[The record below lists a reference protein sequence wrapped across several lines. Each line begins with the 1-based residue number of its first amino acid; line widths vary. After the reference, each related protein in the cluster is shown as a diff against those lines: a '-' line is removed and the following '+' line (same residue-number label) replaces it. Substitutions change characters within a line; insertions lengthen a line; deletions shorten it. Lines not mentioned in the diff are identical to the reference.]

1 MRQALRK
8 SIIGVTMTSF
18 LLATT
23 PVTAVAGMIGTPA
36 VVEAGAAAQ
45 DLARVHAALARG
57 DVQQR
62 LVALGVSPADAVE
75 RAAALTPR
83 ELRDF
88 ARQLEQ
94 APAGGDS
101 ALAVI
106 GLVFLVLVVLEYT
119 GAIDIFKK
127 VP

>member
-8 SIIGVTMTSF
+8 SIIGVTMASF

-36 VVEAGAAAQ
+36 VVDAATSAQ
-45 DLARVHAALARG
+45 DLARIHAVLARA

-62 LVALGVSPADAVE
+62 LTALGVSPADAAE

-94 APAGGDS
+94 APAGGDG
-101 ALAVI
+101 ALAVV
-106 GLVFLVLVVLEYT
+106 GLVFLVLILLEYT
-119 GAIDIFKK
+119 GVIDIFKK